1 MPLRRG
7 EIIGHAADKMLFRFT
22 MMDGED
28 VIQCEISNA
37 ALDDL
42 VGAKW
47 GTADR
52 EVQFAENRERIEQL
66 AIRLHVAQPRGD
78 RLVRIFAK
86 HVRA

>member
-1 MPLRRG
+1 
-7 EIIGHAADKMLFRFT
+7 MLFRFT